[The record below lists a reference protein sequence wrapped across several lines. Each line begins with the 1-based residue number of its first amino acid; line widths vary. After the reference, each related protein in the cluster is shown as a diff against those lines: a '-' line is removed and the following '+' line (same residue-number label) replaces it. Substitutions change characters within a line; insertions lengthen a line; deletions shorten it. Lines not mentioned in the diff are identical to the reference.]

1 MVAEMTTYWHK
12 HPPVHI
18 LAAGYMGYKPETEIG
33 DAPDLNSAI
42 AAFAADTDDLPEHL
56 RGALDAFVNANPTP

>member
-1 MVAEMTTYWHK
+1 MVAAMTTYWHR

-33 DAPDLNSAI
+33 EAADLHATI
-42 AAFAADTDDLPEHL
+42 AALATDTDDLPEHL
-56 RGALDAFVNANPTP
+56 RGALDAFLAAGASE